1 MKVYLAG
8 PMRGIPEFNY
18 PAFRAAAARLR
29 AAGHEVFSPA
39 EYDERTYGRDISNA
53 TGDAEQAAK
62 EHGFNLRE
70 ALAEDLRWIC
80 TEADAVVCLSGWTN
94 SKGAKA
100 ERATAEALG
109 LIAADLADFLQE
121 SL

>member
-18 PAFRAAAARLR
+18 PAFRKGAADLR

-39 EYDERTYGRDISNA
+39 EYDERKYGRDISNA
-53 TGDAEQAAK
+53 SGSAEQAAK
-62 EHGFNLRE
+62 EHGFNIRE

-80 TEADAVVCLSGWTN
+80 TEADAVVCLPGWEN

-100 ERATAEALG
+100 ERATAEAIG
-109 LIAADLADFLQE
+109 LITSEIEEFLK
-121 SL
+121 

>member
-18 PAFRAAAARLR
+18 PAFRAGAAALR
-29 AAGHEVFSPA
+29 AKGHEVFSPA
-39 EYDERTYGRDISNA
+39 EYDERKYGRDISNA
-53 TGDAEQAAK
+53 TGDAEQATK

-70 ALAEDLRWIC
+70 ALCEDLRWIC
-80 TEADAVVCLSGWTN
+80 SEADAVVCLPGWEN

-109 LIAADLADFLQE
+109 LIATELDKFLE
-121 SL
+121 RD